1 MLLTALVSQPE
12 AQEVAQQVS
21 AYVTR
26 SGPVAGTFL
35 WGVAIMAV
43 VIFVAALL
51 SSMRVPAEPPQDHV
65 R

>member
-21 AYVTR
+21 AYVMR

-35 WGVAIMAV
+35 WGVAIMSV
-43 VIFVAALL
+43 VIFVGALI
-51 SSMRVPAEPPQDHV
+51 SSTRVPSEPPRDHV